1 MDFQLNAVEA
11 RILGSLI
18 EKQMATPDYYPLTLN
33 ALTAAC
39 NQLTSRD
46 PIMSLDDKAVVRG
59 LDDLREKRLVWTVT
73 AAGSRV
79 PKYEHRLGE
88 ALGLSQPEL
97 AVIGVLLLRGP
108 QTAGEIRARTERL
121 FRIPALDETVALL
134 EALAARDDPLVARL
148 PVLPGSKEPRY
159 AHLLSGPPIIEERAA
174 ELPLEPARLVV
185 RSEDQR
191 IAALEQQ
198 VADLREQISRLRDEL
213 AEFKQQLGE

>member
-1 MDFQLNAVEA
+1 MDFQLNPIEA

-46 PIMSLDDKAVVRG
+46 PIMSLDEKAVVRG
-59 LDDLREKRLVWTVT
+59 LDTLRDKRLVWTVT

-88 ALGLSQPEL
+88 IIPLSPPEQ
-97 AVIGVLLLRGP
+97 ATVCVLLLRGP
-108 QTAGEIRARTERL
+108 QTIGEIRARTERL
-121 FRIPALDETVALL
+121 CHISTLDEAAAVL
-134 EALAARDDPLVARL
+134 ETLAGREDPLLVRL

-159 AHLLSGPPIIEERAA
+159 AHLLSGPPEIDERPAEVPAERARLAVQTEDHRIEELEGKVE
-174 ELPLEPARLVV
+174 ELRGELE
-185 RSEDQR
+185 
-191 IAALEQQ
+191 
-198 VADLREQISRLRDEL
+198 RLRVQF
-213 AEFKQQLGE
+213 AEFRKQFE